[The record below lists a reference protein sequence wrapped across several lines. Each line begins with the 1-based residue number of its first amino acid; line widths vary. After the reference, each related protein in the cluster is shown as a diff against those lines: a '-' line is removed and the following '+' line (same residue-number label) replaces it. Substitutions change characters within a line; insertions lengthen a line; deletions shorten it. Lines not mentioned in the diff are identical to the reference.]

1 MKSAVAT
8 TQPSNACSTQPV
20 PTTSLKPCQV
30 RPNQQQNKIPSDNS
44 LHHVEI
50 DHLNS
55 LLVQREKIIKSRD
68 TKICKL
74 DAEIT
79 QLKKQLAT
87 SRAYSIT
94 LKQDNKEL
102 QQSITITN
110 KKNRSVRT
118 KPKLR
123 LYKKCTNIHDM
134 PESSSKPS
142 NT

>member
-1 MKSAVAT
+1 VAT

-44 LHHVEI
+44 LHHAEI

-55 LLVQREKIIKSRD
+55 LLVQREKVIKSRD

-87 SRAYSIT
+87 SRAYSII
-94 LKQDNKEL
+94 LEQDKKEL
-102 QQSITITN
+102 QQSITIAN
-110 KKNRSVRT
+110 KRIDQLEQNQNSDYTKNVQIYMICLNQAQT
-118 KPKLR
+118 Q
-123 LYKKCTNIHDM
+123 
-134 PESSSKPS
+134 
-142 NT
+142 